1 MHFFRFFY
9 FLLLK
14 HRRVDKTLLE
24 NTLKEGPSSRSPSI
38 NEVSFPQDF
47 SSSLRPRFSFEQGS
61 ETLDFEIGRQSCSS
75 SLTEGDFDDENED
88 ELNLSKEGATHLILG
103 DIQIFSPTQT
113 FVQLMLKSTQL
124 ELSDSAL
131 QGLEILESET
141 SPRIQITHAGETGLN
156 SGLLL
161 SKAHARRISGCST
174 LQGSVYE
181 DEEFPMRKDGNED
194 VIQVIEIPLQP
205 CGRKRGASLFGTI
218 KKVVSKH

>member
-1 MHFFRFFY
+1 MHYFKFNC

-14 HRRVDKTLLE
+14 YHRTDENMLE
-24 NTLKEGPSSRSPSI
+24 NTLKEGPCTRSSSI
-38 NEVSFPQDF
+38 NEVSFPRDS
-47 SSSLRPRFSFEQGS
+47 SSSLRPRFSFEQDS
-61 ETLDFEIGRQSCSS
+61 ETLDFETGRQSCSS

-88 ELNLSKEGATHLILG
+88 ELDLNKEDATHLILG

-113 FVQLMLKSTQL
+113 FVQSVLKSTQL

-131 QGLEILESET
+131 RRPEILESET

-156 SGLLL
+156 SGPLL
-161 SKAHARRISGCST
+161 SKSHARRISGCST
-174 LQGSVYE
+174 LQGSVHE

-194 VIQVIEIPLQP
+194 VIQVIEIPLKP
-205 CGRKRGASLFGTI
+205 LGRKRGSSLFGTI

>member
-1 MHFFRFFY
+1 MDYFKIIC

-14 HRRVDKTLLE
+14 QHRIDETKLE
-24 NTLKEGPSSRSPSI
+24 NTLKEAPCLQTPSI

-47 SSSLRPRFSFEQGS
+47 SSSLRPQFSFEHDS
-61 ETLDFEIGRQSCSS
+61 ETLGFETGRQSCSS
-75 SLTEGDFDDENED
+75 SLTDSGFDDENED
-88 ELNLSKEGATHLILG
+88 ELNLNKEDATHLILG

-113 FVQLMLKSTQL
+113 FVQSMLKSTQL
-124 ELSDSAL
+124 ELSDSTL
-131 QGLEILESET
+131 RRPEILESET
-141 SPRIQITHAGETGLN
+141 SPRIQITHARETGLN

-174 LQGSVYE
+174 LQGSVHE

-194 VIQVIEIPLQP
+194 VIQVIEIPLKP
-205 CGRKRGASLFGTI
+205 LGRKRGSSLFGTI